1 MVKQYYKK
9 KKGIL
14 SKTEDILLFTVL

>member
-1 MVKQYYKK
+1 MVKQYYKLK
-9 KKGIL
+9 NEML